1 MEEALEV
8 EPGALR
14 IWLKLLYWWSERRRK
29 GKGGGCWAVSRPP
42 FAPPHSVLFDQAVHI
57 SCTAVVCVCA
67 AGGGGVDDTSGLV
80 MLCRHE
86 ILMVEEAKQGGGE
99 KAGSNP
105 PSEEGEEAPEK
116 QGAENSPQAS
126 QGHWELSYWCSG
138 SCFYHRSCCWCF
150 THYRVRV
157 HFMGA
162 RQVFF
167 MINPPGVTTCNNWGK
182 WEGKRKYNLK
192 LEENVIF

>member
-42 FAPPHSVLFDQAVHI
+42 FAPPTQSFLIRLYTLVALRL
-57 SCTAVVCVCA
+57 CVCVQLE
-67 AGGGGVDDTSGLV
+67 GGVDDTSGLV